1 MANAETRIVAG
12 QGPVLTRADLEA
24 QLKMFS
30 AISQRLRTMLFG
42 GKNIDDVLAA
52 QPTKE
57 FDARMGDPKQFLRLA
72 FQSMWGHF
80 TPDA

>member
-1 MANAETRIVAG
+1 M
-12 QGPVLTRADLEA
+12 TRADLEV
-24 QLKMFS
+24 QFKMFS
-30 AISQRLRTMLFG
+30 AIAQRLRTMLFG

-57 FDARMGDPKQFLRLA
+57 FDGRMGDPKPFLRLA

>member
-1 MANAETRIVAG
+1 
-12 QGPVLTRADLEA
+12 
-24 QLKMFS
+24 MFT